1 MEITKITQSR
11 LSLIRF
17 RYKQMS
23 ANGTRF
29 EKVRGS
35 LVAIEERT
43 IKGKPR
49 ITVYIEANGVP
60 RSFNNSRKIFD
71 ANELDVASL
80 KKGDLMDIVYWTWK
94 SDNGAYTSDIFLAI
108 KPVNE
113 ESLI

>member
-1 MEITKITQSR
+1 MEITKISQSR
-11 LSLIRF
+11 LSLIRYLY
-17 RYKQMS
+17 RTMS
-23 ANGTRF
+23 ANGTKF

-80 KKGDLMDIVYWTWK
+80 KKGDPVDIVYWTWR
-94 SDNGAYTSDIFLAI
+94 SDNGAHSSDIFLAI

-113 ESLI
+113 EGLI

>member
-11 LSLIRF
+11 KSLIRYL
-17 RYKQMS
+17 YKTMS

-35 LVAIEERT
+35 LVALEERT

-80 KKGDLMDIVYWTWK
+80 KKGDLIDIIYWTWR
-94 SDNGAYTSDIFLAI
+94 SDNGEHTSEIFLAI

-113 ESLI
+113 EGLI